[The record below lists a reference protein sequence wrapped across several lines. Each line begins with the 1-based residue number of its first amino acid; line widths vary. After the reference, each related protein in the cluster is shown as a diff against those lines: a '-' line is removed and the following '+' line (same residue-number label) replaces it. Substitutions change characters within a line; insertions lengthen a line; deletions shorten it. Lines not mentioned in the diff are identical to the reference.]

1 MSEEENEYKEDETL
15 EQTFKTGDPVR
26 VYDSRFS
33 GASREGIILSIRK
46 DADGFLKVT
55 VECDDN
61 ILQVSEIQCKKLKKA
76 TLTVLWLKWD
86 KKGKIWDVS
95 AKEKKG
101 YMKVKEVES

>member
-1 MSEEENEYKEDETL
+1 MSEEEIEYKEDETL
-15 EQTFKTGDPVR
+15 EQTFKMGDLVR

-33 GASREGIILSIRK
+33 GFAQEGLILSLRK

-55 VECDDN
+55 VECEDH
-61 ILQVSEIQCKKLKKA
+61 ILQVSEIQCKRLKKA
-76 TLTVLWLKWD
+76 TLTMLWLKWD
-86 KKGKIWDVS
+86 KKNKTWDVS